1 MKFYATIT
9 NERGGRAAKKGG
21 NEFLQVELSAFGK
34 IVGYIVLEA
43 HEDAHGEPSA
53 GYILKFTPQPDS
65 CDGVLLKHG
74 NKSEGVIHTIQA

>member
-9 NERGGRAAKKGG
+9 NERGGRAGKKGG

-43 HEDAHGEPSA
+43 HQDARGEPSV
-53 GYILKFTPQPDS
+53 YILKFASQPDS
-65 CDGVLLKHG
+65 FDCVLLKYG
-74 NKSEGVIHTIQA
+74 NKSEGVIHTLQA